1 VRNLRLLQ
9 LLKGKGLSTLLL
21 FNPSM
26 QCKSIGGNPL
36 HQGGYYCPL
45 SAVFRQR
52 FSHLSRNRP
61 LQPCPD
67 LFPSHRVVKMS
78 LKFFVP
84 VLLAK
89 NTADTTRRVFA
100 LMATS
105 LARSSSSRKLAKL
118 PVSARRL
125 GCLRSTLKRPPFLKS
140 QLPTHVGPLMVLPPK
155 SIAIPFVQISTPSL
169 LSSTTG
175 L

>member
-1 VRNLRLLQ
+1 
-9 LLKGKGLSTLLL
+9 
-21 FNPSM
+21 M
-26 QCKSIGGNPL
+26 QVPIGGNPL
-36 HQGGYYCPL
+36 HREVIVVPL
-45 SAVFRQR
+45 SAIFRQR
-52 FSHLSRNRP
+52 FSDLSRNRP

-89 NTADTTRRVFA
+89 NTAGTTRRVFA
-100 LMATS
+100 LMATN
-105 LARSSSSRKLAKL
+105 LARSSTSRKLAKL
-118 PVSARRL
+118 PASARRL
-125 GCLRSTLKRPPFLKS
+125 DCLRSTLKRPPFLKS
-140 QLPTHVGPLMVLPPK
+140 QLPTHVGPLMVLPPRL
-155 SIAIPFVQISTPSL
+155 IAIPFVQISTLSL

>member
-1 VRNLRLLQ
+1 
-9 LLKGKGLSTLLL
+9 
-21 FNPSM
+21 M
-26 QCKSIGGNPL
+26 QVPIRGNPL
-36 HQGGYYCPL
+36 HQGVIVVPL

-52 FSHLSRNRP
+52 FSHLSRDRP
-61 LQPCPD
+61 PQPCPN

-84 VLLAK
+84 DLLAK

-105 LARSSSSRKLAKL
+105 PARSSTSKKLAKL
-118 PVSARRL
+118 PASARRL

-140 QLPTHVGPLMVLPPK
+140 QLPTHVGPLMALPPR